1 MIEQQ
6 EKIETARAY
15 GNAVKNIIDLNNY
28 VELFDDYTM
37 LQTVVNFLIE
47 NRYGLDTAY
56 RINENVRAAEKE
68 RKNA

>member
-56 RINENVRAAEKE
+56 RINEIVRAAEKE

>member
-15 GNAVKNIIDLNNY
+15 GDAVKNIINLNNY

-37 LQTVVNFLIE
+37 LQTAVNFLIE

-56 RINENVRAAEKE
+56 RINEIVRAAEKE